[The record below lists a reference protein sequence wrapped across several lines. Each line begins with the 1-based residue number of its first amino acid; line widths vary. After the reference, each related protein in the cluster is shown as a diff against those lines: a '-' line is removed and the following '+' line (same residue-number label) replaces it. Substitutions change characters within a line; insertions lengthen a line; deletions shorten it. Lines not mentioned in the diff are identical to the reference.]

1 MATDS
6 RLQALVAQYE
16 RGLRRRQIALKLHQR
31 GKTMEQI
38 GKRLGVSKQRVSQ
51 MVAKARQEQAA

>member
-16 RGLRRRQIALKLHQR
+16 RGMRRRQIALKLHER
-31 GKTMEQI
+31 GKTMDQI
-38 GKRLGVSKQRVSQ
+38 GRRLGVSKQRVSQ
-51 MVAKARQEQAA
+51 MVAKAKAEQ